1 MLHCHCC
8 RYCWGVY
15 DLRWPHAVSF
25 IAIVRDV
32 HGTTLVGGLTAVTV
46 IVTIEGWGV
55 RVWLWFSSAMTQHLQ
70 TM

>member
-1 MLHCHCC
+1 M
-8 RYCWGVY
+8 
-15 DLRWPHAVSF
+15 RWPHAVSF

-46 IVTIEGWGV
+46 IVTIKGWGV